1 MRKNSKGMSRGF
13 TLIELLVVIA
23 IIAVLVALLLPAV
36 QQAREAARR
45 SQCANNLKQLGIAA
59 HNYHES
65 VTTFPPGLLNWPTPA
80 GQQNPP
86 QNRAVGL
93 FVFLLGNLDQA
104 MLWEQWDT
112 NDPWRNV
119 SSGRTGHVISSLVCP
134 SDIMA
139 APVYETT
146 PSNVTPPIL
155 TRYGLTSYAGNAGS
169 WSYHPSRFP
178 TGVTADGMFLR
189 NAIVRDRDATDG
201 LSNTLLFGERSH
213 VDQLY
218 KQWATTNARPQM
230 DGMGYWAP
238 STGLPGIGDVTLSTA
253 VPINYLHPSAT
264 AANNNQ
270 FEDFRISAFGSM
282 HSGGANFCMGDGVVR
297 FLSESMSYPVFQGL
311 GTRANNEV
319 PGEF

>member
-1 MRKNSKGMSRGF
+1 MHKKGAARGF

-65 VTTFPPGLLNWPTPA
+65 HRTFPAGLLNWPTPA
-80 GQQNPP
+80 GQQSPP

-93 FVFLLGNLDQA
+93 FALMLSYLDQP
-104 MLWEQWDT
+104 MLWEQWDS

-119 SSGRTGHVISSLVCP
+119 TSGRTAFVIPSLVCP
-134 SDIMA
+134 SDVMA

-146 PSNVTPPIL
+146 PTNVVPPVL
-155 TRYGLTSYAGNAGS
+155 TRYALTSYGGNGGS
-169 WSYHPSRFP
+169 WSYHPNRFP
-178 TGVTADGMFLR
+178 TGVTPDGMFLR
-189 NAIVRDRDATDG
+189 NITVRDRDATDG

-213 VDQLY
+213 VDPAY
-218 KQWATTNARPQM
+218 KPWAITNNRPQM
-230 DGMGYWAP
+230 DGMGFWAP
-238 STGLPGIGDVTLSTA
+238 STGLPGIGDVTMSTA
-253 VPINYLHPSAT
+253 VPINYRHPSAT
-264 AANNNQ
+264 AANSNQ
-270 FEDFRISAFGSM
+270 LEDARLSAFGSL
-282 HSGGANFCMGDGVVR
+282 HHGGANFCLGDGVVK
-297 FLSESMSYPVFQGL
+297 FLNDSISYPVFQGF

-319 PGEF
+319 PGEP